1 VDPSPVTRRQSPE
14 ARRATLLAIA
24 TQTIRQDGSAVG
36 MEQIAAAA
44 STSKTAIY
52 RVFGSKRG
60 LYQAVADQFIAGV
73 LDDID
78 TLIRRPGS
86 LEAFV
91 AGIVEA
97 VVARIEADA
106 ALYQFL
112 MRRAR
117 LELSSAAATGDGDFL
132 RQFGD
137 QITGRIAVRLER
149 IGLDPSPA
157 PVIAHAVSGMINGV
171 VDWWL
176 DQPDVD
182 RATVVAVLTALLWT
196 GFAPYER
203 EPAHQRGPR

>member
-1 VDPSPVTRRQSPE
+1 MPPSPGRRRQSPDD
-14 ARRATLLAIA
+14 RRATLLAIA
-24 TQTIRQDGSAVG
+24 TQTIRADGAAVG

-44 STSKTAIY
+44 STSKAAIY

-60 LYQAVADQFIAGV
+60 LYQAVADQFISGI

-78 TLIRRPGS
+78 ALIRRPGS

-97 VVARIEADA
+97 VVTRIEADG

-117 LELSSAAATGDGDFL
+117 LELSSAAASGEGDFL

-137 QITGRIAVRLER
+137 QITERIAIRLER
-149 IGLDPSPA
+149 IGLDPAPA

-176 DQPDVD
+176 DHPEVD
-182 RATVVAVLTALLWT
+182 RTTVVAVLTALLWS

-203 EPAHQRGPR
+203 EPERPA

>member
-1 VDPSPVTRRQSPE
+1 MRAEPATRRQTPE
-14 ARRATLLAIA
+14 ARRATLLSIA
-24 TQTIRQDGSAVG
+24 TETIRADGAGAG

-44 STSKTAIY
+44 GTSKTAIY

-60 LYQAVADQFIAGV
+60 LYQAVADQFIAGI

-78 TLIRRPGS
+78 ELIRRPGS

-117 LELSSAAATGDGDFL
+117 LELSAASASGDQDFL

-137 QITGRIAVRLER
+137 QITDRIALRLER
-149 IGLDPSPA
+149 IGLDASPA
-157 PVIAHAVSGMINGV
+157 PVIAHAVSGMINAV

-176 DQPDVD
+176 DQESVD

-196 GFAPYER
+196 GFAPYEQER
-203 EPAHQRGPR
+203 

>member
-1 VDPSPVTRRQSPE
+1 MHPPPATRRQAPE

-24 TQTIRQDGSAVG
+24 TDTIREHGAAAG

-44 STSKTAIY
+44 GTSKTAIY

-60 LYQAVADQFIAGV
+60 LYQAVADQFIAGI
-73 LDDID
+73 LEDID

-91 AGIVEA
+91 AAIVEA
-97 VVARIEADA
+97 VVARIETDA

-117 LELSSAAATGDGDFL
+117 LELSSAGASGDGDFL

-149 IGLDPSPA
+149 IGLDPAPA
-157 PVIAHAVSGMINGV
+157 PVIAHAVSGMINAV

-176 DQPDVD
+176 DQPEVD
-182 RATVVAVLTALLWT
+182 RATVVTVLTALLWT
-196 GFAPYER
+196 GFAPYETT
-203 EPAHQRGPR
+203 PAG